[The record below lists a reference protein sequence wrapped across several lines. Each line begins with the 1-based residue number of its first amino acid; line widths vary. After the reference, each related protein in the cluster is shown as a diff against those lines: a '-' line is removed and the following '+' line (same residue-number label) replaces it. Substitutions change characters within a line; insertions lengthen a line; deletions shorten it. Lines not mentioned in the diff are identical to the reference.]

1 MLKDPDSAKFGEV
14 RTGWTSGKPVTCGY
28 VNSRNGF
35 GGMTGRQRFI
45 SGSVTAVEE
54 QMPAGEMDKAWDRL
68 C

>member
-1 MLKDPDSAKFGEV
+1 MLKDPDSAKFEAV
-14 RTGWTSGKPVTCGY
+14 RTGWTSGAPVTCGY

-45 SGSVTAVEE
+45 SGNVTAVEE